1 MSHYTKSLIQVWFII
16 ALGGVIG
23 LTAMNWN
30 GNYETGSPLAALHEG
45 FDIIKTRILEAHE
58 GKR

>member
-1 MSHYTKSLIQVWFII
+1 MSDYTKSLIQVWFIT

-30 GNYETGSPLAALHEG
+30 GNYEKGSAI
-45 FDIIKTRILEAHE
+45 DIIKTRILQSQE
-58 GKR
+58 GKQ